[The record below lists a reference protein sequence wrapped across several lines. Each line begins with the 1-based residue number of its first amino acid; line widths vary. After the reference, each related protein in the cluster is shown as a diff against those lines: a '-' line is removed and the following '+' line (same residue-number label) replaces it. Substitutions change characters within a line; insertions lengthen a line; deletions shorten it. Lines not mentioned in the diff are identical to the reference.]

1 MLSKKLIKHLE
12 NLLSERII
20 STKPLSGGDI
30 NEAFLL
36 TTNNREMVVKINSVS
51 KFPGMFKAEA
61 RGLKELMD
69 ANIFK
74 IPEVLFFGKDVDVS
88 FLLLEYIKSGNKTP
102 DFWSIFGERLA
113 SLHQQSK
120 PYFGF
125 ESDNYIGSLQQYN
138 FKYSS
143 ASEFYITQRLQPQ
156 FQMAIKRGFSF
167 SSLDSFYVAIEN
179 EIPDEA
185 SSLIHGDLWSG
196 NFMIDINGSPC
207 LIDPAVAYAS
217 REMDISMMYLFG
229 GFEHE
234 LFEVYNDIFPL
245 IDGWKKRMEIW
256 QLYYLLV
263 HLNLFGDSY
272 LPQIQ
277 SILKK
282 YS

>member
-1 MLSKKLIKHLE
+1 MSKKLIKHLE
-12 NLLSERII
+12 DLLSERII

-69 ANIFK
+69 ASIFK
-74 IPEVLFFGKDVDVS
+74 IPEVLFFGKDADVS

-143 ASEFYITQRLQPQ
+143 ASEFYMTQRLQPQ

-196 NFMIDINGSPC
+196 NFMIDINGFPC

-272 LPQIQ
+272 YNSVKAIIKQ
-277 SILKK
+277 

>member
-1 MLSKKLIKHLE
+1 MSKKLIKHLE